1 VKKLHIVID
10 KGDSIDGIGL
20 VAMVESKIMDGSVQ
34 YAGTEDEQDPED
46 MAYLTAK
53 ESFQI
58 IVKNY
63 RRRQ

>member
-1 VKKLHIVID
+1 MKKLHIVID